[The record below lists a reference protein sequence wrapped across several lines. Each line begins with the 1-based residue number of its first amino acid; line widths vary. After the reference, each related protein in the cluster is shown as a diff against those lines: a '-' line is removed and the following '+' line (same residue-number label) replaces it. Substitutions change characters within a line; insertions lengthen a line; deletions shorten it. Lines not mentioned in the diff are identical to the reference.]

1 MPAAAPTRPYPRSA
15 LLAAAALAVAA
26 PAPAQLRGLP
36 VFFDPSYSWDTRVGI
51 DVGHG
56 GEADGLAVAATASH
70 LFLTGNCKR
79 IAVSGGA
86 GIFDPRG
93 DADPAFNAGGSASV
107 LLNPCPF
114 PTSVPNPTFRLFA
127 GAGMVRTGGRSVAN
141 VPVGI
146 AAGYLLEVPIGRIEL
161 WTTPRAHYR
170 ERIAGARSDGWD
182 FAVSAGL
189 DIGVGAVAGLRAG
202 LDCCEGGVGGGY
214 GLSLWF

>member
-1 MPAAAPTRPYPRSA
+1 MPAPALPRRCPRAA

-36 VFFDPSYSWDTRVGI
+36 IFFDPSYSWDTRVGI

-79 IAVSGGA
+79 IALSGGA

-93 DADPAFNAGGSASV
+93 DADAAFNAGGLASV

-114 PTSVPNPTFRLFA
+114 PTSVANPTFRLFT
-127 GAGMVRTGGRSVAN
+127 GAGMVRTGGRTVAN

-146 AAGYLLEVPIGRIEL
+146 GAGYLLEVPIGRIEL

-170 ERIAGARSDGWD
+170 ERIARPGDGWD
-182 FAVSAGL
+182 FAMSAGI
-189 DIGVGAVAGLRAG
+189 DIGVGAVAGLRVG